1 MTCDM
6 YQLVDGT
13 AGESTDKNH
22 SGYSDIVSL
31 SWGASQH
38 SSMQSGGG
46 GGAGK
51 VSFSDLTVTAEMD
64 KATPTLLKFCASGK
78 HIASVKLSICR
89 HRQRDDSCQL
99 FLSGIQGGTT
109 LLGARKRRHQ
119 RSRNPNGL
127 GHQAKRR
134 NLRSGL
140 RLSRFFV
147 PGVQERRRLLGRRF
161 SILKSDLPPEGACH
175 VKPPGRAS
183 T

>member
-78 HIASVKLSICR
+78 HIASVKLSICKA
-89 HRQRDDSCQL
+89 
-99 FLSGIQGGTT
+99 GGTQIEYAT
-109 LLGARKRRHQ
+109 IVLTDVLVTSVQFAGTGSETIHVNY
-119 RSRNPNGL
+119 SY
-127 GHQAKRR
+127 QASK
-134 NLRSGL
+134 
-140 RLSRFFV
+140 V
-147 PGVQERRRLLGRRF
+147 EQHYWVQG
-161 SILKSDLPPEGACH
+161 KDGTKGPETQMGWDIKQNVA
-175 VKPPGRAS
+175 